1 MRNVVVVMLYKQRSR
16 LRRLAVLLT
25 EELGGVDQVGEGGL
39 GLLPLTGLE
48 TTIRVDP
55 KLLRLEVLE
64 HLLNTVLDLLLGGN
78 TGRVNVVDTRA
89 DVAGV
94 SLVNEDLEELSVRL
108 AVLNGE
114 DVGIESRDGVEEVLE
129 LRVTEVRVD
138 LG

>member
-48 TTIRVDP
+48 TTVRVDP